1 MTFCRLT
8 KLFDPEMMN
17 VTAYGQLG
25 VFVTEK
31 FIRYGCA
38 SIPIRITELFG
49 CSEKDNEVSW
59 QFITTV
65 SGTVIVATFV

>member
-1 MTFCRLT
+1 ML
-8 KLFDPEMMN
+8 LDPEMVK

-25 VFVTEK
+25 VLVTEK

-38 SIPIRITELFG
+38 SIPIRITELAG
-49 CSEKDNEVSW
+49 CCKKDNEVIW
-59 QFITTV
+59 QFITTM